1 MLTRN
6 FILFL
11 EFDFLPESVLHLCL
25 ACTVLLLSFLFLS
38 LFILSF
44 HFFLLSSNPLT
55 FVSLICHFF
64 IFYSCLSMN
73 LQESISYISSHVILL
88 IFYLPLDTLSGIF
101 FFNSLR
107 ESFWVSIVKGFVI
120 LKVQEDLGEDALKYL
135 GSVSFPDFAKYP
147 CQNVLHLLRKA

>member
-1 MLTRN
+1 
-6 FILFL
+6 
-11 EFDFLPESVLHLCL
+11 
-25 ACTVLLLSFLFLS
+25 
-38 LFILSF
+38 
-44 HFFLLSSNPLT
+44 
-55 FVSLICHFF
+55 
-64 IFYSCLSMN
+64 MN